1 MASLTPEERQDLKA
15 RRSELMKLLTNG
27 AKNVSHADKS
37 VSYRSIDEIKQAIAE
52 IDLQLNGRRTRIIKT
67 YTVRA

>member
-1 MASLTPEERQDLKA
+1 MTDLTPKERQDLRK
-15 RRSELMKLLTNG
+15 RRQELMELLTNG
-27 AKNVSHADKS
+27 AKSVSHADKS

-52 IDLQLNGRRTRIIKT
+52 IDSQLKGRRTRIIKT